1 MRYLRIG
8 APAAFVA
15 AALVLLLAVGGRE
28 AEAAGYTLLGSAALL
43 ALSILIFR
51 AGLASNADR
60 EREEA
65 ARAFFDR
72 HGRWPR
78 RGELDAQPPEPA
90 GPPPEPAAP
99 FGSGPRG
106 NDSPR

>member
-8 APAAFVA
+8 APAALVV

-43 ALSILIFR
+43 ALSVLIFR
-51 AGLASNADR
+51 AGLASNAYRD
-60 EREEA
+60 REEA
-65 ARAFFDR
+65 ARVFFDR

-78 RGELDAQPPEPA
+78 RGELDAAA
-90 GPPPEPAAP
+90 GERAAP
-99 FGSGPRG
+99 FGAGPPG
-106 NDSPR
+106 NDRPR